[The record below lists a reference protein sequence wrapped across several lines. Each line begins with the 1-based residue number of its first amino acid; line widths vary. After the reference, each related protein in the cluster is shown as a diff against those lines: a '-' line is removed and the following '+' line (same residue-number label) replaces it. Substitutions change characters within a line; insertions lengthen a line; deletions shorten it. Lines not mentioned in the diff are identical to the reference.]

1 VIYYKKIK
9 KTYHKRGQHR
19 PARKGGLDFGSWKP
33 SHPTVRAVSAE
44 AEVVHVV

>member
-19 PARKGGLDFGSWKP
+19 DFGSWKP